1 MQLEYYTPSIK
12 DVQILLDHCESPEV
26 KAGIL
31 FAAVGTMRRG
41 EACAVTFEDVNYENC
56 TIRINKAV
64 SETDRW
70 EWVVHRPKT
79 YDSYRT
85 VRVPQYVID
94 LIKEIPHKNNS
105 DTIIG
110 LNPDQLYKRFRK
122 ALRASGLPPFRF
134 HDLRHYAAS
143 QMHANG
149 VPDRYIEAI
158 GGWKPGSSV
167 LKRFPQ
173 SWNALHR

>member
-1 MQLEYYTPSIK
+1 MGMGCPQTEDLWFIPDRPCS
-12 DVQILLDHCESPEV
+12 
-26 KAGIL
+26 
-31 FAAVGTMRRG
+31 AV
-41 EACAVTFEDVNYENC
+41 C
-56 TIRINKAV
+56 
-64 SETDRW
+64 DR
-70 EWVVHRPKT
+70 
-79 YDSYRT
+79 
-85 VRVPQYVID
+85 
-94 LIKEIPHKNNS
+94 LIKVIPHKSDS

-167 LKRFPQ
+167 LKRVYENVIDEERSRIEETLAKKNRFIVWFRVIFRVILSPFRCTFKHLI
-173 SWNALHR
+173 ALIKLFKKARKPA